1 MDPVCHLLV
10 ITICSQDRIRTC
22 MVPFTWLPLSK
33 KVRVVA
39 RMRYRSAHLTI
50 FARTFRAVK
59 IFSVFQPKRLLN
71 PFSSLYVVDMLKF
84 SIPTRFEAR
93 TGFEPVWV
101 SLLRSRTYSK
111 ACFLCVYLFRHLTIL
126 RERTPLCCNAKV
138 ANICKHTLL
147 DSFLKG
153 TTHFE
158 GENPSVL

>member
-71 PFSSLYVVDMLKF
+71 PFSSLYVVGVLKF
-84 SIPTRFEAR
+84 PIPTRFVVK
-93 TGFEPVWV
+93 TGLEPVIRSITV
-101 SLLRSRTYSK
+101 SSGIRTQIDK
-111 ACFLCVYLFRHLTIL
+111 TDPTWLFWGW
-126 RERTPLCCNAKV
+126 EPLCCNGYSV
-138 ANICKHTLL
+138 QDILQHSLKH
-147 DSFLKG
+147 SFLKG
-153 TTHFE
+153 TTQY
-158 GENPSVL
+158 LW

>member
-71 PFSSLYVVDMLKF
+71 PFSSLYVVGVLKF
-84 SIPTRFEAR
+84 PIPTRFVVK
-93 TGFEPVWV
+93 TGLEPVIRSITVSSGIRTPIDRTAGTWLFRDRV
-101 SLLRSRTYSK
+101 SRSYMSLLFIRLSFSFRSENSFGKKRDHS
-111 ACFLCVYLFRHLTIL
+111 
-126 RERTPLCCNAKV
+126 
-138 ANICKHTLL
+138 LL
-147 DSFLKG
+147 ED
-153 TTHFE
+153 
-158 GENPSVL
+158 